1 MERIVIEE
9 KTNKVM
15 YKTIDG
21 KQFTNEQTAREY
33 ENTYRCLLNYKYQSL
48 NPQQVSEWS
57 FSGFGCDD
65 NTVELVQINKPED
78 IDTILTMSIY
88 IEGANNKERLDKI
101 KAICERSLQDKT
113 KIAIWRGYVE
123 DEDRFHVMFT
133 IKEYQERLNKYDND
147 NENE

>member
-1 MERIVIEE
+1 
-9 KTNKVM
+9 
-15 YKTIDG
+15 
-21 KQFTNEQTAREY
+21 
-33 ENTYRCLLNYKYQSL
+33 LLNYKYQSL